1 MWQTLLS
8 ETTKPLWKR
17 VGEHALKAVAA
28 SILVE
33 GVRAGVDIMKRRK
46 VRQDEYEFN
55 QWKKAQEEQEEAKTK
70 DAEAEIKPKKS
81 TKTKSKSGGSSK
93 GKLKDVLPTDEET
106 EERRLREDDRREEE
120 LNEEE

>member
-55 QWKKAQEEQEEAKTK
+55 QWKKAQEEKEEAKSK
-70 DAEAEIKPKKS
+70 DDSEAKS
-81 TKTKSKSGGSSK
+81 KTSKTKSKSGGSSK